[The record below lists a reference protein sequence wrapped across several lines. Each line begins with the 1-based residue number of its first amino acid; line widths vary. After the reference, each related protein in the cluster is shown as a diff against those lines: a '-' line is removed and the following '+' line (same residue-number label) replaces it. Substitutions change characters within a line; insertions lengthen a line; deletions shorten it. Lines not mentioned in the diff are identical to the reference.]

1 MIFWRYKLRKVWFFF
16 WIILFEFWLILF
28 ISAAFFIILVEKF
41 PIFFFFLSFL
51 FRMIL
56 LVFLMWL
63 FFKEWLSGPI
73 FVLCIFGEYFF
84 SVGNFRQILI
94 LFWCQFFFRASPI
107 LFLSCWIYSKILG
120 IIFGSLHLSLHIQC
134 FYRDFWRFNAVITG
148 AIFKAFFKV
157 KGQFNFL
164 KILMKTSGDSCLVP
178 WIFFLLFSNSYV
190 FL

>member
-16 WIILFEFWLILF
+16 NYLIWVLTNTF
-28 ISAAFFIILVEKF
+28 RFSCVLHYSCWKISH
-41 PIFFFFLSFL
+41 FL
-51 FRMIL
+51 FFSIFSIQNDFAGL
-56 LVFLMWL
+56 FDVA
-63 FFKEWLSGPI
+63 FFKEWHSGPI